1 MIEAMACGTP
11 VIAMRRG
18 SVPEI
23 IENGVTG
30 FVVDSEQEAIAA
42 LERVGTLDRRRVRA
56 EFERRFSV
64 ERMAK
69 DYLKMYHAL
78 AQERAFNDFPTLG
91 EGHGQSGLRLEH
103 SALKPLRTPDRAP
116 IIGLSENPPP
126 GSQSALDS

>member
-1 MIEAMACGTP
+1 
-11 VIAMRRG
+11 MRRG

-42 LERVGTLDRRRVRA
+42 LESVGTLDRCRVRA

-78 AQERAFNDFPTLG
+78 AQERTSLFNDLPTLG
-91 EGHGQSGLRLEH
+91 EGERHGQFGVSLEH
-103 SALKPLRTPDRAP
+103 SALRPLHTPDRAP
-116 IIGLSENPPP
+116 IVGVSENRTP
-126 GSQSALDS
+126 GSQSALES